1 MFTVDVVAHSFT
13 DVATRVAGLFAP
25 SLVAGVIVWL
35 VSYAPLEMSFVAL
48 GGAGIIGVS
57 VEVAFWPKISVTWY
71 VIAVFVPEV
80 AFASAV

>member
-1 MFTVDVVAHSFT
+1 M
-13 DVATRVAGLFAP
+13 
-25 SLVAGVIVWL
+25 

-48 GGAGIIGVS
+48 GGAGIIGVR
-57 VEVAFWPKISVTWY
+57 VEVAVWPKISVTWY